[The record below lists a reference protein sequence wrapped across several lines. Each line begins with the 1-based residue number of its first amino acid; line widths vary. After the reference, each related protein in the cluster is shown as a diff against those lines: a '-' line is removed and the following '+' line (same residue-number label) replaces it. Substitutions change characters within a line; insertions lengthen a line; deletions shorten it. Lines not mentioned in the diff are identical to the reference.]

1 MVLPKSQATQASS
14 ARLNVP
20 SSKNAS
26 GRCTRTIKAT
36 PESTMCPVRMLAE
49 WHDFLAS
56 KGTSPD
62 GTGGGPPSIDTP
74 VFVLPDGLAIERVTV
89 HEAVQSVLTKVGVP
103 RDMAGSHSLRRGG
116 ASLYRAARIPDEH
129 IKDFG
134 RWLSDAFKLYIH
146 MDAEVM
152 DAGMQ
157 AATTLVP
164 KFELN

>member
-1 MVLPKSQATQASS
+1 
-14 ARLNVP
+14 
-20 SSKNAS
+20 
-26 GRCTRTIKAT
+26 
-36 PESTMCPVRMLAE
+36 MLAE
-49 WHDFLAS
+49 WHDFLAI

-62 GTGGGPPSIDTP
+62 GTGGGPPSIDTLAP
-74 VFVLPDGLAIERVTV
+74 VFVLQLPDGLAIERVTV

-146 MDAEVM
+146 TDAEVM